1 MCGSRGK
8 AVQTMKSRKH
18 KNLPAFSRTDK
29 ENKKIGQLIGEKR
42 TFFDGLTPRFFFL
55 MRPSLNE
62 IWIDLM
68 GWYDQKVSAPSL
80 GRWET
85 KREGKVHP
93 INKRRTSNPK
103 KFWAVGSVSLIKLS
117 FIRRNKHTSFV
128 FQTVDSMNFFNFVSC
143 WTKYVTQ
150 KKSSFF
156 FLLEMEM
163 NKGMWNKTKCRWKR
177 KRTAHRRKFEGC
189 YGNTG
194 SKLKW

>member
-1 MCGSRGK
+1 
-8 AVQTMKSRKH
+8 MK
-18 KNLPAFSRTDK
+18 TDIFRRF
-29 ENKKIGQLIGEKR
+29 NS
-42 TFFDGLTPRFFFL
+42 TFFFL

-156 FLLEMEM
+156 F
-163 NKGMWNKTKCRWKR
+163 
-177 KRTAHRRKFEGC
+177 
-189 YGNTG
+189 Y
-194 SKLKW
+194 LKWKWIKECETKQNVGEKESGQPIEENSKVAMVTLVQS